1 MSWSGS
7 RVQGTVAR
15 TAAAADGIRTGIPEL
30 TGGTA
35 DEAGMGQDKK
45 IMRCRYDPVDGP
57 AYIGRQ

>member
-35 DEAGMGQDKK
+35 DEVRAGEGEEIKYFK
-45 IMRCRYDPVDGP
+45 
-57 AYIGRQ
+57 